1 MHGTGAMTTTITAED
16 VNELRSVLRDFLET
30 LGDIRRVR
38 EVMETDTGLDDL
50 LWRRMADE
58 LGLPGLGVPEE
69 FGGAGYSGAVQLAV
83 FEELGRS
90 LACVPYLSTVGLAIP
105 ALLASGN
112 RAVQHEL
119 LPPFAAGTMTATVAF
134 VEPDGDWSVPDC
146 RTVVRPLNGDSVTL
160 SGRKSFVLDGCTADV
175 ILVFACGPGGL
186 AVYAVDATAT
196 GVSRT
201 PMRTLDPTRRMATL
215 DFHDTPARAVAD
227 TYSGRAVL
235 ERTLDFANACV
246 AAEQLG
252 GAQRCLEMSVDYA
265 GMRQQFGRPI
275 GSFQA
280 VKHRCADML
289 LAVESAR
296 SAVHH
301 LSEVIAGEPNQMPI
315 AATLAKAYC
324 SDAYMYVAAEN
335 LHIHGGMGFTWEHD
349 AHLYFRRAQSSA
361 ALHGDSTSQRRELAD
376 RLGF

>member
-1 MHGTGAMTTTITAED
+1 
-16 VNELRSVLRDFLET
+16 
-30 LGDIRRVR
+30 
-38 EVMETDTGLDDL
+38 
-50 LWRRMADE
+50 
-58 LGLPGLGVPEE
+58 
-69 FGGAGYSGAVQLAV
+69 
-83 FEELGRS
+83 
-90 LACVPYLSTVGLAIP
+90 
-105 ALLASGN
+105 
-112 RAVQHEL
+112 
-119 LPPFAAGTMTATVAF
+119 
-134 VEPDGDWSVPDC
+134 
-146 RTVVRPLNGDSVTL
+146 
-160 SGRKSFVLDGCTADV
+160 
-175 ILVFACGPGGL
+175 
-186 AVYAVDATAT
+186 
-196 GVSRT
+196 
-201 PMRTLDPTRRMATL
+201 MRTLDLTRRMAAL

-227 TYSGRAVL
+227 NGRAVL
-235 ERTLDFANACV
+235 ETLLDFANAAL

-252 GAQRCLEMSVDYA
+252 GAQRCLEMSVEYA

-280 VKHRCADML
+280 IKHRCADML

-301 LSEVIAGEPNQMPI
+301 LSEVIAGEPNEIPV

-361 ALHGDSTSQRRELAD
+361 VLHGDSTHHRRVLAD